1 MIKNNPLMTTVTSLL
16 AGALLASPLAAL
28 EIRDQDI
35 ALAAASASWQYTL
48 EYSDFLKNPGK
59 AERIARDAESLKGL
73 EILARPAV
81 GDGEAFITMKD
92 GATEGELVLLFDF
105 TPSRYQIET
114 VVLQDYITLFPQQTT
129 HTIKTEWSADG
140 KNWHSINTFKSL
152 PEEIR
157 GNRAKRPEIKL
168 KEPARRFFYR
178 AVFSSEAPHSFGPAL
193 QWARSIKGA
202 KEKSFDI
209 RFALSP
215 VPKGNAQFQL
225 LRGLP
230 SKTIKEDA
238 VFYPVFPRRFRE
250 ASPAIRLERLLTG
263 DQSRP
268 LSEKETDKLP
278 GLGSESYITWDADG
292 LYLDIAVKDPT
303 PGQTLDGSGMW
314 RGDSVQV
321 GIDRHPE
328 DTQKPRNAFFE
339 LGFAWTAQGVDKTVW
354 HTDYPEGPS
363 FENTFKGNFDWRQAK
378 LAGRATRDGYAIN
391 TFLTWK
397 SLGIDPA
404 AIPDALGINLLVNF
418 KESPDSPRYYT
429 ALARG
434 IGDIKNVS
442 FFVHSRIIK
451 ASSLDVSLLNEKDG
465 FDAGEKIA
473 GNFFFTAPAGAAAE
487 NFVFTAQEVTDSSPA
502 GVVLGEIP
510 VPALKAGE
518 TLQMPFRF
526 PARTLREGKYALVLR
541 DQRGRLAEARSIIER
556 SDFTTERRQ
565 LLASVKPHW
574 EELSA
579 SIRQTGNAGADGEI
593 RLGKYIL
600 DRFIPQIETHS
611 GMVDEYEELLQ
622 LREMREVLEKLDK
635 RLAEIRKTG
644 VIHTVKFPGEAVR
657 ISMKDGLFRV
667 ADESGERPF
676 FFYGYGHFGSVARDI
691 PIMNSLGASLIQNE
705 WGPNQLSPNGAFAER
720 ARKAGALLASAPGNG
735 VRVDVL
741 LSPHYMPQW
750 AFDKGGDMKLNDRA
764 WGFLKYNIN
773 HPVAREVLGNWM
785 DRFLPGIAKNAG
797 VFSICLANEPA
808 FFASGTDPYSR
819 PAWVSFLAARHSGI
833 DKLNQ
838 LYGTSWKKFEDVPVP
853 PIGHPGELVKKRRVY
868 DWTIFNVQNFSQWF
882 EWLHAKSKQAAPDV
896 PTHVKIM
903 MLLFDSGCETGIDP
917 ELISNITDIAGNDNG
932 MGYRRTGRYALGWER
947 VSAWY
952 DLLHSFK
959 GQPVFNSE
967 THFGGNNQAKDRMSS
982 EFPYTPLWLMAL
994 RHVGASTQ
1002 WVWED
1007 PVHEDLAGSIYTR
1020 PLSIFS
1026 SGRALLDINRFAR
1039 ELELF
1044 NAKKAE
1050 VAILYSP
1057 TSIFWNENY
1066 SAAILELYATL
1077 VLSGTKV
1084 TFLSERQLEKS
1095 AFSPANEAISVLLAP
1110 HVSHIPDA
1118 SVRGLARLQAKGIH
1132 IATFGEDA
1140 FAFDEYA
1147 RKRESLPGIAEASF
1161 AAIPPDRETLG
1172 GLLTGLL
1179 EKFQV
1184 KTLSLRDVETGV
1196 QSLDMEYREVN
1207 QDGRHLFI
1215 LINLANRTRVVALQ
1229 SPGEATDLLTG
1240 EAVDL
1245 SKISMDS
1252 LQVRLL
1258 ETTGQPVNN

>member
-1 MIKNNPLMTTVTSLL
+1 MIKNNLLMTTVTSLL
-16 AGALLASPLAAL
+16 AGTLLASPLAAL
-28 EIRDQDI
+28 EIRDQDV
-35 ALAAASASWQYTL
+35 ALAASGASWQYTL
-48 EYSDFLKNPGK
+48 EYSDFFKNSGK
-59 AERIARDAESLKGL
+59 EERIVRDVESLKGL
-73 EILARPAV
+73 RILTRPDV
-81 GDGEAFITMKD
+81 GEGEAYITMEN

-105 TPSRYQIET
+105 TPSRYQIEN
-114 VVLQDYITLFPQQTT
+114 VVLHDYIVLFPQQTA
-129 HTIKTEWSADG
+129 HTIKTEWSVDG
-140 KNWHSINTFKSL
+140 KNWQPISTFKSS

-178 AVFSSEAPHSFGPAL
+178 AMFSSEAPHSFGPAL
-193 QWARSIKGA
+193 QWVRSIKGA

-215 VPKGNAQFQL
+215 VPEGNAQFQI
-225 LRGLP
+225 LRGP
-230 SKTIKEDA
+230 SSKTIKEDA

-268 LSEKETDKLP
+268 LSEKEKEKLP

-303 PGQTLDGSGMW
+303 PGQTLGGSGMW
-314 RGDSVQV
+314 GGDSVQV

-328 DTQKPRNAFFE
+328 DMQNAFFE
-339 LGFAWTAQGVDKTVW
+339 LGFAWTTQGVDKTVW
-354 HTDYPEGPS
+354 RTDYPEGPS
-363 FENTFKGNFDWRQAK
+363 FESTFKGHFDWRQAK
-378 LAGRATRDGYAIN
+378 LAGRATRDGYTIN
-391 TFLTWK
+391 IFLTWK
-397 SLGIDPA
+397 SLGMDPA
-404 AIPDALGINLLVNF
+404 GIPDALGINLLVNF

-429 ALARG
+429 ALTRG
-434 IGDIKNVS
+434 IGDVKNAS
-442 FFVHSRIIK
+442 FFVRSRIIK
-451 ASSLDVSLLNEKDG
+451 TSSLDVSLFNEKAG
-465 FDAGEKIA
+465 FDVGEKIA
-473 GNFFFTAPAGAAAE
+473 GNLFFTAPAGAAAE
-487 NFVFTAQEVTDSSPA
+487 NFVFTAQGITDSSPPR
-502 GVVLGEIP
+502 VLGEIA

-526 PARTLREGKYALVLR
+526 PARTLREGKYALVLQ

-556 SDFTTERRQ
+556 SDFATERRQ
-565 LLASVKPHW
+565 LLASVKSHR

-579 SIRQTGNAGADGEI
+579 SIRQTGNAGADVEI
-593 RLGKYIL
+593 LLGKRIL
-600 DRFIPQIETHS
+600 DRFIPQIENHS

-635 RLAEIRKTG
+635 RLARIRETG
-644 VIHTVKFPGEAVR
+644 VIHTVKFPGEAAR
-657 ISMKDGLFRV
+657 ITMKDGLFRV
-667 ADESGERPF
+667 ADDSGERPF
-676 FFYGYGHFGSVARDI
+676 FFYGYGHFESVARDI

-705 WGPNQLSPNGAFAER
+705 WGPNQFSPDGVFSER
-720 ARKAGALLASAPGNG
+720 ARQAGALLASAPENG

-750 AFDKGGDMKLNDRA
+750 AFDKGGDMRLKDRD
-764 WGFLKYNIN
+764 WNFIKYNIN
-773 HPVAREVLGNWM
+773 HPVAREVMGNWV
-785 DRFLPGIAKNAG
+785 DRFLPGIAGNAG

-808 FFASGTDPYSR
+808 FFSSGTDPYSR

-833 DKLNQ
+833 DRLNQ
-838 LYGTSWKKFEDVPVP
+838 LYGTSYKKFEDVPVP
-853 PIGHPGELVKKRRVY
+853 PFGHPVELLKKRHVY
-868 DWTIFNVQNFSQWF
+868 DWMVFNVQNFSQWF
-882 EWLHAKSKQAAPDV
+882 EWLHTKSKQAAPDV

-903 MLLFDSGCETGIDP
+903 LLIFDSGWETGVDP
-917 ELISNITDIAGNDNG
+917 ELISNITDIAGNDGG
-932 MGYRRTGRYALGWER
+932 MGYHKTGRYALRGWEKL
-947 VSAWY
+947 SAWY

-967 THFGGNNQAKDRMSS
+967 THFHGDNQAKNRTPS
-982 EFPYTPLWLMAL
+982 EYPYTPLWLAAL

-1002 WVWED
+1002 WVYEKPKPRD
-1007 PVHEDLAGSIYTR
+1007 EYLAGSIYTR
-1020 PLSIFS
+1020 PLSLFS

-1039 ELELF
+1039 ELALF
-1044 NAKKAE
+1044 NTQKAE

-1077 VLSGTKV
+1077 VLSGKKV

-1118 SVRGLARLQAKGIH
+1118 SVRGLARLQAKGVH

-1140 FAFDEYA
+1140 FVFDEYA

-1172 GLLTGLL
+1172 GLITGLL

-1184 KTLSLRDVETGV
+1184 KTLPLRDVETGV

-1207 QDGRHLFI
+1207 QDGRRVFI
-1215 LINLANRTRVVALQ
+1215 LINLANRARVVALQ
-1229 SPGEATDLLTG
+1229 FPGEATDLLTG
-1240 EAVDL
+1240 EVVDP